1 MSLKKHDIVSIIII
15 ISNNQIICKSW
26 FTLYVRHIWA
36 LIKWNKKIRILQT
49 QKKVNFINEK
59 INNNIKLYINGK

>member
-1 MSLKKHDIVSIIII
+1 MQKLIH
-15 ISNNQIICKSW
+15 IICK
-26 FTLYVRHIWA
+26 THIRA